1 MKREGGLEIDILI
14 LSYYHNI
21 NDDMKLNLTKYII
34 MIMII

>member
-1 MKREGGLEIDILI
+1 MIKKRERGLEIDILI

-21 NDDMKLNLTKYII
+21 NDDMKTKYII